1 MTLEDVK
8 TAYDG
13 QDVPMDKLSAVIDQA
28 VVKTAPKR
36 KHLNWWQTSL
46 IGVGAVAAAFTLAV
60 NTSYSFA
67 SAAERMPVVRDA
79 VKVVLFREYKHVD
92 KTSYADIKVPLLSHL
107 ANTDLEDKLNA
118 SYASEGRA

>member
-1 MTLEDVK
+1 M
-8 TAYDG
+8 
-13 QDVPMDKLSAVIDQA
+13 
-28 VVKTAPKR
+28 
-36 KHLNWWQTSL
+36 
-46 IGVGAVAAAFTLAV
+46 AAACTLAV

-67 SAAERMPVVRDA
+67 SAAERMLVVRDA

-118 SYASEGRA
+118 SYASEGRHCMMPS